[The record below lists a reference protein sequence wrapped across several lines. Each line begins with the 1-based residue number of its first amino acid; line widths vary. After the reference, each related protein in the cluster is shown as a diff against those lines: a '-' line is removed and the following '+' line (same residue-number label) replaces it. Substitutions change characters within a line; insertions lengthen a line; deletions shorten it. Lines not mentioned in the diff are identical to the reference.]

1 MVPDINGFL
10 DSASGI
16 QLHPDPAPS
25 LPDPDRLPVAA
36 VLCRSGI
43 PSFSFSEEIIGKENE
58 SERQDEDKTTHKLET
73 LKKCIDATVYKCYRD
88 RGKAFYRLRP
98 SLTSPPTDPY
108 VPNSSIRLF

>member
-10 DSASGI
+10 ASASGI

-58 SERQDEDKTTHKLET
+58 SERQNEDKTTHELET
-73 LKKCIDATVYKCYRD
+73 LKKCIDATVYKCLYNYLNIVSYQIVSFD
-88 RGKAFYRLRP
+88 Y
-98 SLTSPPTDPY
+98 
-108 VPNSSIRLF
+108 